1 MHDPVS
7 LFSRT
12 LSLPNS
18 IAAAAAAASITVILS
33 AFDFDVAFLVVNV
46 CQSNVCISIEI

>member
-18 IAAAAAAASITVILS
+18 IAAAAAASITVILS

>member
-18 IAAAAAAASITVILS
+18 IPAAAAASIAVIVS
-33 AFDFDVAFLVVNV
+33 AFDYDVAFLVVNV

>member
-7 LFSRT
+7 LFSTT

-18 IAAAAAAASITVILS
+18 IAAAAASIAVILS